1 MILLTA
7 KFGSSG
13 GKLNWSNLHFI
24 CMGLIWI
31 DDNSIRKTN
40 ARLSLAL
47 SNGISKADAEEG
59 QVIVMEIH
67 DDSSLSPIVGHAFLR
82 INRGEG
88 GFVWRVHTVKES
100 NPISLT
106 LGDAVEYVDA
116 KDFRSLRLNI
126 IMPVVSFLVLLE
138 YGAQP
143 WETITWKDGTTEE
156 TTSVED
162 LFLQGRYWPLV
173 DTVESILPNGINTIN
188 AIMSRLGLLSTPQG
202 PPSLNLLEVEKVYPF
217 KMLDWINQLAIGEGL
232 SNVFQPETD
241 NPSGPRKSIKILQE
255 LLKRCGVEA
264 MSKAEGDGETP
275 VSGYSY
281 VSMPDNN
288 HYRHIAFCGYFPA
301 DKPKYGIIIWLKKE
315 EDTEELKD
323 KNRPELGV
331 YAASVC
337 KRIVEYMI
345 DSETKNLQKGEAEN
359 RIE

>member
-1 MILLTA
+1 MR
-7 KFGSSG
+7 
-13 GKLNWSNLHFI
+13 
-24 CMGLIWI
+24 LIWI
-31 DDNSIRKTN
+31 DDNSIRNTN
-40 ARLSLAL
+40 VRLSLAL
-47 SNGISKADAEEG
+47 SDGISKADAEDG
-59 QVIVMEIH
+59 QVIVMEIR
-67 DDSSLSPIVGHAFLR
+67 DDSSSPIVGHASLR
-82 INRGEG
+82 INHGEG
-88 GFVWRVHTVKES
+88 GFVWRVHSAKES
-100 NPISLT
+100 NCISLT
-106 LGDAVEYVDA
+106 LGDTVEHVDA

-143 WETITWKDGTTEE
+143 WETITWKEGTTEE

-232 SNVFQPETD
+232 SNVFQPETE
-241 NPSGPRKSIKILQE
+241 NLPGPRKSIKILQE
-255 LLKRCGVEA
+255 LLKRCGAEA

-281 VSMPDNN
+281 VSMPDNI

-301 DKPKYGIIIWLKKE
+301 DKPKYGIIVWMKRKE
-315 EDTEELKD
+315 ESEELKRKD
-323 KNRPELGV
+323 RPELGLH
-331 YAASVC
+331 AASVC
-337 KRIVEYMI
+337 KSIVEYMMGVEI
-345 DSETKNLQKGEAEN
+345 NK
-359 RIE
+359 

>member
-1 MILLTA
+1 MR
-7 KFGSSG
+7 
-13 GKLNWSNLHFI
+13 
-24 CMGLIWI
+24 LIWI
-31 DDNSIRKTN
+31 DDDSIRNTN
-40 ARLSLAL
+40 ARMSLAL
-47 SNGISKADAEEG
+47 SDGLSKANAEEG
-59 QVIVMEIH
+59 QVIVMEIR
-67 DDSSLSPIVGHAFLR
+67 DDSSSPIVGHASLR
-82 INRGEG
+82 INHGEG
-88 GFVWRVHTVKES
+88 GFVWRAHSVKES
-100 NPISLT
+100 NCISLT
-106 LGDAVEYVDA
+106 LGDTVEHVEA

-143 WETITWKDGTTEE
+143 WETITWKEGTTEE

-173 DTVESILPNGINTIN
+173 DTVESILPNGINTLN
-188 AIMSRLGLLSTPQG
+188 AILSRLGLLSSPQG

-217 KMLDWINQLAIGEGL
+217 KMLEWINQLAIGEGL

-255 LLKRCGVEA
+255 LLKRCGAEA

-301 DKPKYGIIIWLKKE
+301 DKPKYGIIVWMERQE
-315 EDTEELKD
+315 ESEELKHKD
-323 KNRPELGV
+323 RPELGL

-337 KRIVEYMI
+337 KRIVECMMG
-345 DSETKNLQKGEAEN
+345 SETKE
-359 RIE
+359 